1 MEGIFSPKKNL
12 YAIIGPQLP
21 PHTHD
26 NSECI
31 KW

>member
-1 MEGIFSPKKNL
+1 MYIYSKKNCCR
-12 YAIIGPQLP
+12 IIGPQLP

-31 KW
+31 N